1 MSVSDQPTAPKL
13 KRRWHQYCLWLLLLV
28 VVLISAMTA
37 AVALWKRTIDVD
49 YSLPD
54 SADIVAMKVNQWC
67 DGINVQRYKT
77 MPGFE
82 VPENQWAKIL
92 AALSPY
98 EYENTS
104 HATSVFLADVEIDMP
119 KRHCRLILFDTFNQ
133 VGHFCINHR
142 YCRGGNN
149 LKLKEALE
157 NAYIEAERRKGN
169 TTVSFPKM
177 WTKDELFAKF
187 NAALAKRPQGA
198 GFKDRNEAVTL
209 FGRPDATYGPAA
221 NEDWYYY
228 CADGQLRI
236 YIVEQS
242 AGEGTGK
249 RILAVLLP
257 QSDK

>member
-1 MSVSDQPTAPKL
+1 
-13 KRRWHQYCLWLLLLV
+13 LLLI
-28 VVLISAMTA
+28 VVLISAIVA
-37 AVALWKRTIDVD
+37 AVALWKRTIGVD

-54 SADIVAMKVNQWC
+54 SADIVAMKVDQWY

-82 VPENQWAKIL
+82 VPENHWAKIL

-98 EYENTS
+98 EYES
-104 HATSVFLADVEIDMP
+104 GPHAPSVLLADVEIDTP
-119 KRHCRLILFDTFNQ
+119 KRHCRLTLYDTFGR

-142 YCRGGNN
+142 YCRSGNN

-169 TTVSFPKM
+169 TSVVFPKM
-177 WTKDELFAKF
+177 WTKDELFTRF
-187 NAALAKRPQGA
+187 NAALAKRPQRA
-198 GFKDRNEAVTL
+198 GFKDRDEAVTL
-209 FGRPDATYGPAA
+209 FGKPDATYGPAA
-221 NEDWYYY
+221 NEEWYYY
-228 CADGQLRI
+228 CADGLLRI

-242 AGEGTGK
+242 AVEGAGK
-249 RILAVLLP
+249 RVLAVLLP